1 MASRLNNL
9 TILRN
14 RRSLFGLA
22 IVGLFAL
29 IGVSLLVTSQA
40 ATFVAQQEAENG
52 NRSGGAVV
60 VTASGASGGQAVRF
74 TAGTTPPPP
83 PATTTFIGAC
93 PIASEGGTAADLITK
108 WGSGTAQR
116 SFTGGGFNVAP
127 KPNGISQVH
136 HSWKPTLGQAITD
149 QQIISSVANLDDG
162 DFVTL
167 WHETPVKYR
176 NGSLSLAETEQ
187 SLAMQN
193 DFHARVVRL
202 RQAGTIPMLYT
213 VFVDAAW
220 MWDSPSLYPGTANDP
235 GSAEYWGQRINADYV
250 GIDTDA
256 YANLTRYPDFT
267 NSVENVQAFIK
278 KFPKFKGWTVPEIM
292 HPRIDSDPSGSQR
305 ATWITNQVNM
315 MLSQP
320 VPPKAIHLFDT
331 NHRPNQVF
339 LPGSPEF
346 NAWKA
351 LLQASLN

>member
-1 MASRLNNL
+1 MTKIFFKRH
-9 TILRN
+9 RH
-14 RRSLFGLA
+14 SLLA
-22 IVGLFAL
+22 AAIIAVFAT
-29 IGVSLLVTSQA
+29 IGVALLVQGNA
-40 ATFVAQQEAENG
+40 ATYVASQEAEAG
-52 NRSGGAVV
+52 ARTTQAVLASGA
-60 VTASGASGGQAVRF
+60 GASGGSAVRF
-74 TAGTTPPPP
+74 TAPTPTPPPP
-83 PATTTFIGAC
+83 PPTGRTFIGAC
-93 PIASEGGTAADLITK
+93 PIASEGGSAADLVTK
-108 WGSGTAQR
+108 WGTGTAQR

-127 KPNGISQVH
+127 KPNGVSQVH
-136 HSWKPTLGQAITD
+136 HSWKPALGQAITD

-167 WHETPVKYR
+167 WHETPVKFR
-176 NGSLSLAETEQ
+176 NGSLSQAETEQ

-202 RQAGTIPMLYT
+202 RDAGTIPMLYT

-235 GSAEYWGQRINADYV
+235 GSAEYWGQRVNADYV

-339 LPGSPEF
+339 LPASPEF
-346 NAWKA
+346 NAWKS
-351 LLQASLN
+351 LLNASLN